1 MPAQFTAAGTDV
13 MLTIQG
19 QPKRL
24 CNGMSRRDL
33 LHAAG
38 AGLLGTNLTSLLAA
52 EDAGVLNA
60 ARAKSVLFLFLFGG
74 PSQLETF
81 DMKPDASTG
90 IRGPYQTIASRTPG
104 LMICEKL
111 PKLAAISDQFA
122 VIRTMTHP
130 HNDHNACHYIQTG
143 HPLPPAPRGAA
154 MVDATEKD
162 WPAMGSV
169 VEFLDQRAS
178 AAGPSER
185 QRDFP
190 SYVYLPNPLGHIQ
203 GYDRSGQYAGWLGRS
218 FNPLATRIDKR
229 DKDDNPYFR
238 ACADEE
244 LDFRIQGL
252 EVRADLTVDRTVR
265 RVSLLD
271 QFDSARR
278 QLDRVRTIEE
288 YTRVQARA
296 VDLVTSEKMR
306 AAFDIRRESAKL
318 RDRYG
323 RHLFGQSAL
332 MGRRMLEAGARFV
345 TVLWDSPDGFS
356 WDSHT
361 TSHDVGRHL
370 LPGLD
375 QTLSA
380 LLGDLKERGLLD
392 ETLVV
397 CLGEMGRTPKPDT
410 AQWGR
415 GHWSHCFPAVLAG
428 GGIRGGITLGSS
440 DKDAAYPADHPVSPE
455 SLSATIFHALG
466 IPPETRIY
474 DAFGRPVPVMEGG
487 QPLLELF
494 G

>member
-1 MPAQFTAAGTDV
+1 

-19 QPKRL
+19 KPKRL
-24 CNGMSRRDL
+24 CNGLSRRDL

-38 AGLLGTNLTSLLAA
+38 AGLLGTSLTTLLSA
-52 EDAGVLNA
+52 EEDGRIVRP
-60 ARAKSVLFLFLFGG
+60 RAKSVMFLFLFGG

-81 DMKPDASTG
+81 DMKPAASTG
-90 IRGPYQTIASRTPG
+90 IRGPWQPIASRTPG

-111 PKLAAISDQFA
+111 PQLAAMSDKFA
-122 VIRTMTHP
+122 VIRTITHP

-143 HPLPPAPRGAA
+143 HPLPPAQRGAA

-169 VEFLDQRAS
+169 VEYLDQRADATKS
-178 AAGPSER
+178 PKQ

-218 FNPLATRIDKR
+218 FNPLATRIKKR
-229 DKDDNPYFR
+229 NGTDNPYFR
-238 ACADEE
+238 DCVDEE

-252 EVRADLTVDRTVR
+252 DVQADLTVDRTVR
-265 RVSLLD
+265 RVGLLE
-271 QFDSARR
+271 QFDTARR
-278 QLDRVRTIEE
+278 QLDHARSAEDYGRA
-288 YTRVQARA
+288 RSRA
-296 VDLVTSEKMR
+296 VDLVTSQQMR
-306 AAFDIRRESAKL
+306 AAFDIRRESTKL

-345 TVLWDSPDGFS
+345 TVLWDCPDGYS

-361 TSHDVGRHL
+361 GSHDVGKHL

-380 LLGDLKERGLLD
+380 LLTDMNERGLLD

-397 CLGEMGRTPKPDT
+397 CLGEMGRTPRP
-410 AQWGR
+410 ANSQWGR

-428 GGIRGGITLGSS
+428 AGIRGGITYGSS
-440 DKDAAYPADHPVSPE
+440 DKDAGYPADHAVSPE
-455 SLSATIFHALG
+455 TLSATIFHALG
-466 IPPETRIY
+466 IAPETRVH
-474 DAFGRPVPVMEGG
+474 DALGRPVPVMDGG
-487 QPLLELF
+487 RPLVELF